1 MEILKN
7 VDLAY
12 TENAKDNVGISFSND
27 RVELVVPKF
36 FRIEKDEHVLKTDI
50 LLFLESISIAKKIN
64 YKNSSNTK
72 ENDNGWPIESYVW
85 LIHDYLENGF
95 YYKRETVYSK
105 DLNGK
110 INWKRTLK
118 NTPIIS
124 NGNIIYDKLITSKN
138 SPSND
143 VITHI
148 YKICLRESLEKIGW
162 LFNYGFKIL
171 EFPLISSEE
180 MVYRVKSEMASTFDD
195 VKRIRFKH
203 MLNILEKVDDEAIK
217 KDKFQYQINNYYYV
231 FEQMIDSVFNGL
243 SGKEKKRYNPT
254 GHWMLLGEN
263 DPKKASD
270 LRPDTICKVNDETFI
285 IDAKMYQYGCTHN
298 IDDLPDTQSLQK
310 QVTYGEYVFNKIDKN
325 GKVRNAFILPYD
337 KELESFKNDENIY
350 RYDDSNLVY
359 IGEGYVDWTDV
370 ANKKDHERIFAFL
383 IDFNYL
389 LNHYTEKN
397 KMLESLVAKINELLD
412 VENERREDHE
422 N

>member
-1 MEILKN
+1 MEILNN
-7 VDLAY
+7 VDLTY
-12 TENAKDNVGISFSND
+12 SENAKDNVGISFSND

-95 YYKRETVYSK
+95 YYKRETGYSK
-105 DLNGK
+105 ELNGK

-124 NGNIIYDKLITSKN
+124 DGNIIYDKLVTSKN

-143 VITHI
+143 MITHI
-148 YKICLRESLEKIGW
+148 YKICLKESLEKVGW

-180 MVYRVKSEMASTFDD
+180 MVYRVKSEMASTYDD

-203 MLNILEKVDDEAIK
+203 MLNILEKVDDKAIK

-231 FEQMIDSVFNGL
+231 FEQMIDSIFNGL

-254 GHWMLLGEN
+254 GHWMLLGEE

-270 LRPDTICKVNDETFI
+270 LRPDTICKVEDETFI
-285 IDAKMYQYGCTHN
+285 IDAKMYQYGYTHS
-298 IDDLPDTQSLQK
+298 IYDLPDTQSLQK
-310 QVTYGEYVFNKIDKN
+310 QVTYGEYVFNKIDRN

-337 KELESFKNDENIY
+337 KELESFKNDKNIY

-359 IGEGYVDWTDV
+359 IGEGYVDWTD
-370 ANKKDHERIFAFL
+370 ASNKKDHERIFAFL

-389 LNHYTEKN
+389 LNNYTGKAN
-397 KMLESLVAKINELLD
+397 VLGHLASKINELL
-412 VENERREDHE
+412 NR
-422 N
+422 